1 MEEDGFAYDGAAVY
15 DAETHQCLRVYGDYP
30 DEKAQE
36 QAVAFALEHDTAQQN
51 AAELPA
57 FLDMHLIEANL
68 LDNGGRKH
76 KRQEIFEYF
85 QAHKSLAERTEFL
98 KNSYNDIWV
107 EVLTDGVRTGYH
119 AEKDGLLMWEG
130 NYLSRTSESVFSWS
144 VITEMTEGLI
154 ERGEYKI
161 KLGLQNAPIVAEQL
175 ALFDMGGDAPVYE
188 APADAPSGILA
199 PARTVPQAVIDL
211 ALCTGGNEPNSAE
224 RIAIFYMR
232 ERPESENISFL
243 RREFGR
249 ENGRGIEYEGRKY
262 AVWFL
267 EDGIHLAQGDSVRT
281 GYSRTVVTWEQA
293 SARILNLLEAGTYL
307 SASELAQVPDKVL
320 HEAMDAL
327 LMTARDLNEEGRAQ
341 GLFPQTLAIHD
352 QHKGYDAIII
362 GHSQFEKIP
371 MSVERQRAI
380 LEQQIDEIMMGISE
394 AKREKAENFTIK
406 QMMKTQKGLQAKID
420 KLNDQ
425 SRKDDVVT
433 FEELGVDRIF
443 IDESHY
449 FKNLF
454 LYTKMRNVGGIAQTE
469 AQKSSD
475 LFMKCR
481 YLDEITGGRG
491 IVFAT
496 GTPISNSMVE
506 LYTIQRYLQMS
517 ALEEQGLQHFDSWA
531 ANYGET
537 VTAIELSPE
546 GTGYRAKTRFAK
558 FYNLPELMSV
568 FKNVADIQT
577 ADMLKLP
584 VPEAHYHNIAL
595 KPSEYQKEIVASLA
609 ERAEKVRNREV
620 DSSVDNMLLIT
631 NDGRKLAL
639 DQRLVNPML
648 PSDPNS
654 KAAKCAENVFEIWR
668 RTADQR
674 STQMIFCDL
683 STPKDVGTF
692 SVYDD
697 IRAKLLELGVPENE
711 IAFIHN
717 AKSEVQKK
725 DLFGKVRSG
734 QVRIL
739 LGSTQRMGAGT
750 NCQQKLIA
758 LHHLDCPWRPSD
770 LQQREGRIIR
780 QGNENPEIDIYSYVT
795 EGTFDAYL
803 YQLVESKQKFIS
815 QIMTSKSPVR
825 SAEDVDEQA
834 LSYAEIKALASGNP
848 MIKEKMDLDIEVSKL
863 KLLKA
868 NHLSQK
874 YALEDAISKGFP
886 KQIAETQARIAGYGA
901 DIATVKGNTHPNADG
916 FSPLTL
922 AGVTHAD
929 KKEAGAALLTMC
941 QAMLSPEATQIGS
954 YRGLTLELAFDTFAR
969 EYRLTMIG
977 QLRHT
982 VTLGTDVFGNL
993 QRMDNAL
1000 EGLPIKEQTCREQLS
1015 NLQTQLETAKAEVQK
1030 PFPREEELTTKTAR
1044 LEELNTLLNLDHK
1057 EPEIVDAEP
1066 DEDQRPPE
1074 RRRPQMER

>member
-1 MEEDGFAYDGAAVY
+1 
-15 DAETHQCLRVYGDYP
+15 
-30 DEKAQE
+30 
-36 QAVAFALEHDTAQQN
+36 
-51 AAELPA
+51 
-57 FLDMHLIEANL
+57 
-68 LDNGGRKH
+68 
-76 KRQEIFEYF
+76 
-85 QAHKSLAERTEFL
+85 
-98 KNSYNDIWV
+98 
-107 EVLTDGVRTGYH
+107 
-119 AEKDGLLMWEG
+119 
-130 NYLSRTSESVFSWS
+130 
-144 VITEMTEGLI
+144 
-154 ERGEYKI
+154 
-161 KLGLQNAPIVAEQL
+161 
-175 ALFDMGGDAPVYE
+175 
-188 APADAPSGILA
+188 
-199 PARTVPQAVIDL
+199 
-211 ALCTGGNEPNSAE
+211 
-224 RIAIFYMR
+224 
-232 ERPESENISFL
+232 
-243 RREFGR
+243 
-249 ENGRGIEYEGRKY
+249 
-262 AVWFL
+262 
-267 EDGIHLAQGDSVRT
+267 
-281 GYSRTVVTWEQA
+281 
-293 SARILNLLEAGTYL
+293 
-307 SASELAQVPDKVL
+307 
-320 HEAMDAL
+320 
-327 LMTARDLNEEGRAQ
+327 
-341 GLFPQTLAIHD
+341 
-352 QHKGYDAIII
+352 
-362 GHSQFEKIP
+362 
-371 MSVERQRAI
+371 
-380 LEQQIDEIMMGISE
+380 
-394 AKREKAENFTIK
+394 
-406 QMMKTQKGLQAKID
+406 
-420 KLNDQ
+420 
-425 SRKDDVVT
+425 
-433 FEELGVDRIF
+433 
-443 IDESHY
+443 
-449 FKNLF
+449 
-454 LYTKMRNVGGIAQTE
+454 
-469 AQKSSD
+469 
-475 LFMKCR
+475 
-481 YLDEITGGRG
+481 
-491 IVFAT
+491 
-496 GTPISNSMVE
+496 
-506 LYTIQRYLQMS
+506 
-517 ALEEQGLQHFDSWA
+517 
-531 ANYGET
+531 
-537 VTAIELSPE
+537 
-546 GTGYRAKTRFAK
+546 
-558 FYNLPELMSV
+558 MSV

-595 KPSEYQKEIVASLA
+595 NPSEYQKEIVASLA

-668 RTADQR
+668 RTADKR

-683 STPKDVGTF
+683 STPKDDGAF

-697 IRAKLLELGVPENE
+697 IRAKLLELGIPENE

-717 AKSEVQKK
+717 AKSEAQKK

-758 LHHLDCPWRPSD
+758 LHHLECPWRPSD

-780 QGNENPEIDIYSYVT
+780 QGNENPEVDIYSYVT

-874 YALEDAISKGFP
+874 YALEDAISKTFP
-886 KQIAETQARIAGYGA
+886 KNIAEAQERISGYEA
-901 DIATVKGNTHPNADG
+901 DIAAVKENTHPNADG
-916 FSPLTL
+916 FSPLVL
-922 AGVTHAD
+922 MGVPHTD

-941 QAMLSPEATQIGS
+941 QTMLSPEATQIGS
-954 YRGLTLELAFDTFAR
+954 YRGLTLELAFDAFAR

-1000 EGLPIKEQTCREQLS
+1000 EGLPIKEQACREQLS

-1030 PFPREEELTTKTAR
+1030 LFPREAELNTKTAR

-1074 RRRPQMER
+1074 RRRPQLER